1 MRGMDTVYHLAAQSS
16 VMGAAADVDGAF
28 SSNVTG
34 TFNVLRSAGR
44 SGVKRLVFTSSREV
58 YGEPAEMPV
67 AESAPLRPKNA
78 YGSSKAAGEM
88 CCAMAADRGV
98 ETMILRLANVYG
110 PGDEGRPGGQ

>member
-1 MRGMDTVYHLAAQSS
+1 
-16 VMGAAADVDGAF
+16 MGAAADVEGAF

-58 YGEPAEMPV
+58 YGEPAGMPV

-88 CCAMAADRGV
+88 CCAMAADSGL
-98 ETMILRLANVYG
+98 ETVVLRLANVYG
-110 PGDEGRPGGQ
+110 PGDEGRVLPIFLNLSS